1 LEAVDIYTIIFA
13 ALAVFIL
20 LRLRGVLGQRPGSKR
35 PFRVSALAYRLSMI
49 AAVLG
54 AVLYVADKAQWHSRL
69 EAAAFV
75 MQSGLLAN
83 LVRSDGLHV
92 VAATNEGHR

>member
-1 LEAVDIYTIIFA
+1 
-13 ALAVFIL
+13 
-20 LRLRGVLGQRPGSKR
+20 
-35 PFRVSALAYRLSMI
+35 
-49 AAVLG
+49 
-54 AVLYVADKAQWHSRL
+54 
-69 EAAAFV
+69 V